1 MALAPTSSSRRIL
14 SSSRVSGPAD
24 ATSGFFSLSPRYLV
38 ERSDMGSLLGGLRF
52 RCGFGFGCAILPRSG
67 FIQLP
72 PSLYLGLC
80 LLQQPLRCF
89 RLAVFQHGIARL
101 VIDVL
106 VERQRGRL
114 RIENKW
120 ILTALGQLGIV
131 TEQDPVPGSHG
142 ILLLLESVNH
152 VVAMRDA
159 VAVRD
164 DQRRPVIRL
173 RFEKSLQRM

>member
-1 MALAPTSSSRRIL
+1 MALAPTSSRRRIL

-38 ERSDMGSLLGGLRF
+38 ERSDMGRLLGGLRF
-52 RCGFGFGCAILPRSG
+52 RRAVLPRAR

-72 PSLYLGLC
+72 PLLYFGLC
-80 LLQQPLRCF
+80 LLQQPLRRF
-89 RLAVFQHGIARL
+89 RLAVFQHGITRL

-106 VERQRGRL
+106 FERQCRRF

-131 TEQDPVPGSHG
+131 TE
-142 ILLLLESVNH
+142 
-152 VVAMRDA
+152 
-159 VAVRD
+159 
-164 DQRRPVIRL
+164 
-173 RFEKSLQRM
+173 